1 MTRMPRNGVFAGR
14 RARAGA
20 SFLAVA
26 VVMAAT
32 SVSVDL
38 AVPGFASSVQR
49 AVVGTMSDVIE
60 VVAVWGAL
68 PLGLLLLITA
78 GEPRAWRR
86 WAAVVAAVAAPIAV
100 QFTGV
105 GDSPFLILLALAAA
119 VGGYAIIALGLSERR
134 GDPSR
139 TDRVGI
145 AVAVLGAAELA
156 VIALGTLH
164 LLVWNPMAAVP
175 ELSLAQIYGI
185 LVERYGVID
194 GGPFVWALGATLAT
208 VAGSIVAIQGS
219 RRGIVTTHD
228 VVTVGL
234 LLIHA
239 TTFFLWWAGFAIG
252 LNLADAF
259 AAGGGDVSS
268 GGSLLA
274 LVGASCLAAAILLQL
289 RHAPVRDEDT
299 ASAGDDDES
308 DESGDRADPHPTADS
323 GADPGGPEGAPAA
336 VTP

>member
-26 VVMAAT
+26 VVLAAT

-38 AVPGFASSVQR
+38 AVPGFASAVQR
-49 AVVGTMSDVIE
+49 SVVGTLSDVVE

-68 PLGLLLLITA
+68 PLGLLLLLTA
-78 GEPRAWRR
+78 GEPRAWRG

-119 VGGYAIIALGLSERR
+119 VGGYALIALGLSERR
-134 GDPSR
+134 GDPGRPES
-139 TDRVGI
+139 VAV
-145 AVAVLGAAELA
+145 AVAVLAAAELA
-156 VIALGTLH
+156 VVALGALH

-185 LVERYGVID
+185 LVERYGVVD
-194 GGPFVWALGATLAT
+194 GGPFVWAFGATLAT
-208 VAGSIVAIQGS
+208 VAGSIVAIQGA
-219 RRGIVTTHD
+219 RRGIVSTHD

-239 TTFFLWWAGFAIG
+239 TTFFLWWAGFALG

-259 AAGGGDVSS
+259 ATVGGDVSS
-268 GGSLLA
+268 VGSLLA

-289 RHAPVRDEDT
+289 RRAPVRD
-299 ASAGDDDES
+299 DDP
-308 DESGDRADPHPTADS
+308 AAN
-323 GADPGGPEGAPAA
+323 PGGIEDAPAA